1 MFTRFFELVFPTYSL
16 TGVEGSWITDEERA
30 RLTSGPIALDRAAL
44 QKVHIRSIDLL
55 VAAGVYETSPL
66 LRKAIHAF
74 KYRRAKALAFP
85 LAEKMVAA
93 IPKFLALPD
102 EMKTDVILCPVPLH
116 WSRRFERG
124 FNQSKILADLISAQ
138 IKWPV
143 AELITRTKAT
153 GRQVGRTRGERIK
166 AMQHVF
172 RFYPTMKVPRCVV
185 LIDDVCTTG
194 ATLDACAE
202 ALKNAGVTFVAALA
216 AAKD

>member
-1 MFTRFFELVFPTYSL
+1 
-16 TGVEGSWITDEERA
+16 VEGSWITDEERA
-30 RLTSGPIALDRAAL
+30 RLTSGPIALDRSAL
-44 QKVHIRSIDLL
+44 QNVHIRSIDLL

-74 KYRRAKALAFP
+74 KYRRAKALAVP

-93 IPKFLALPD
+93 IPKFLMIPE

-124 FNQSKILADLISAQ
+124 FNQSKILADLISAETQ
-138 IKWPV
+138 WPV

-172 RFYPTMKVPRCVV
+172 RFDPKMPVPRCVV